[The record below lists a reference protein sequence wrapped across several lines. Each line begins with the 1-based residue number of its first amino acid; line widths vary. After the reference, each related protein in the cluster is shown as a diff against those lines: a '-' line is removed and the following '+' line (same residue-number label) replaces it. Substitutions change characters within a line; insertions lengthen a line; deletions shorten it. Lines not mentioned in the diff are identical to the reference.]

1 MLAKEKQNKTRST
14 RKGSRRG
21 QRYCPMP
28 SQVKLG
34 PVNPFNNYS
43 SFLLPPA
50 SGNHH
55 SAFSLYDFFLKAC
68 KPVCMCVKKQQLEP
82 DVKQQPGSKLGK
94 EYKAVYCH
102 PLI

>member
-34 PVNPFNNYS
+34 PVNPF
-43 SFLLPPA
+43 
-50 SGNHH
+50 
-55 SAFSLYDFFLKAC
+55 
-68 KPVCMCVKKQQLEP
+68 KPMLGEEIERVVKKKKIIKHLLQVNQ
-82 DVKQQPGSKLGK
+82 VKHVSKG
-94 EYKAVYCH
+94 
-102 PLI
+102 

>member
-34 PVNPFNNYS
+34 PVNPF
-43 SFLLPPA
+43 
-50 SGNHH
+50 
-55 SAFSLYDFFLKAC
+55 
-68 KPVCMCVKKQQLEP
+68 KPM
-82 DVKQQPGSKLGK
+82 LG
-94 EYKAVYCH
+94 EE
-102 PLI
+102 IERW